1 MNEELIALRVG
12 HIGLWVRDL
21 VRSGRFY
28 RNVLGFERQDSYY
41 VPAKLM
47 HHIFGQDTAC
57 TVEVYRRDGV
67 ALELFQSDQKMQ
79 DQGFFPL
86 IPGINHFGLEVG
98 DKRAFCQEAKEK
110 GAQVIEVA
118 REDHMVTFLRDPD
131 GILIEIKD
139 R

>member
-1 MNEELIALRVG
+1 MNKESIALRVQ

-21 VRSGRFY
+21 IRSGRFY
-28 RNVLGFERQDSYY
+28 GHVLGFEKQDSYY

-79 DQGFFPL
+79 DQGPYPL
-86 IPGINHFGLEVG
+86 IPGINHFGLEVP
-98 DKRAFCQEAKEK
+98 DKRAFCQDAKEK
-110 GAQVIEVA
+110 GAQVIEVV
-118 REDHMVTFLRDPD
+118 RGDHLVYFIRDPD
-131 GILIEIKD
+131 GILIEIKE